1 MFESFTR
8 PVYAY
13 YAPEVRAVVDT
24 IVKRYPHNIFL
35 QSIAPGLDTFH
46 EPIIQKYM
54 DTYKAYMPGLGS
66 FPYRYVSGGSSESIF
81 HILSSIAAQEKQP
94 PLYIVEGEYEGYAGY
109 GRNLRL
115 QFTTVGDRVDV
126 TTLAP
131 GIFFISNPSSRNGNV
146 HPREFISA
154 VGDAGHE
161 IMLDCAYVG
170 MTDDTHFLVDHPAIS
185 TVFTSMSKPYGLYYY
200 RVGFTFTRKPVK
212 TLEVNKWFKNI
223 FSLIVADRLLTEL
236 SPRLMYEKYRPIQ
249 QAIIDETNKK
259 YSSNLRPSR
268 VYQLAYAL
276 PEDIPAEQTECYRMF
291 HRGGSYY
298 RFGLTEE
305 FLRRE

>member
-13 YAPEVRAVVDT
+13 YAPEIRALVDS
-24 IVKRYPHNIFL
+24 IVKRYPHDIFL
-35 QSIAPGLDTFH
+35 QSISPGLDTFH
-46 EPIIQKYM
+46 EPIIQKFI
-54 DTYKAYMPGLGS
+54 DTYKEYLPGLSS
-66 FPYRYVSGGSSESIF
+66 FPHRYVSGGSSESIF

-109 GRNLRL
+109 GRNLGL
-115 QFTTVGDRVDV
+115 QFTTVGDGVDV
-126 TTLAP
+126 AKLAP

-154 VGDAGHE
+154 IGDAGHE

-170 MTDDTHFLVDHPAIS
+170 MSDDTHFLVDHPAVS

-200 RVGFTFTRKPVK
+200 RIGFTFTRKPVK

-223 FSLIVADRLLTEL
+223 FSLVVADRLLTEL
-236 SPRLMYEKYRPIQ
+236 SPRAMYEKYRHVQ
-249 QAIIDETNKK
+249 QSIIDETNRKHG
-259 YSSNLRPSR
+259 SSLKPSR
-268 VYQLAYAL
+268 VYLLAYAL
-276 PEDIPAEQTECYRMF
+276 PADIPPEHAEHYRRF

-298 RFGLTEE
+298 RFGLTAE
-305 FLRRE
+305 FLSRE